1 MGAIQ
6 NEDPSAAVEC
16 VRLCETLA
24 GAEAFAKT
32 DGLDAF
38 LECAKG
44 QNARGQGGLMQALAQ
59 ALMSDMTDF
68 KVAIFETIAAA
79 GRWPSLR
86 GRVAGS
92 GVLGVVTATLL
103 SPRHPAAVKALMVRL
118 CALCTVDAPDTV
130 LLGDPRRAEEFGKLR
145 GQLVSSEALKA
156 IVGLAAPGS
165 AAEVVIASAQAIVAF
180 AGVGS
185 DVAARDVL
193 AEAGAVSVLL
203 AHLPP
208 TEMDMPQTVSDS
220 AALETVDPQT
230 PAKVAVAS
238 EAVDVP
244 ATDEA
249 DVGNQTLGAVLRA
262 LAELAL
268 PAVACAP
275 GADKV
280 LRHLREPP
288 ALNLLRALLA
298 TQGSAKRSET
308 VQVLHCLARLGR
320 SGVWPSLGPDVA
332 EDLTRLLL
340 TGTDCHVEGV
350 AEMVDALTSDRA
362 NLAQLCDLRPLQRA
376 LRSRSQKV
384 TAAANVLQAVGL
396 CDMCGA
402 SPSKT
407 PLICGGCR
415 KTNYCSQKCQKADWK
430 SHKTI
435 CGGK

>member
-1 MGAIQ
+1 M
-6 NEDPSAAVEC
+6 
-16 VRLCETLA
+16 
-24 GAEAFAKT
+24 
-32 DGLDAF
+32 
-38 LECAKG
+38 
-44 QNARGQGGLMQALAQ
+44 
-59 ALMSDMTDF
+59 
-68 KVAIFETIAAA
+68 
-79 GRWPSLR
+79 
-86 GRVAGS
+86 
-92 GVLGVVTATLL
+92 
-103 SPRHPAAVKALMVRL
+103 
-118 CALCTVDAPDTV
+118 
-130 LLGDPRRAEEFGKLR
+130 
-145 GQLVSSEALKA
+145 
-156 IVGLAAPGS
+156 
-165 AAEVVIASAQAIVAF
+165 VIASAQAIVAF

-298 TQGSAKRSET
+298 TQGSAE
-308 VQVLHCLARLGR
+308 HCD
-320 SGVWPSLGPDVA
+320 VHTDSLILCLSLFGCTLFRMMSQYPDS
-332 EDLTRLLL
+332 LY
-340 TGTDCHVEGV
+340 CHVACRGSV
-350 AEMVDALTSDRA
+350 FFS
-362 NLAQLCDLRPLQRA
+362 NLSAAHFQTM
-376 LRSRSQKV
+376 SRCGIV
-384 TAAANVLQAVGL
+384 VGL
-396 CDMCGA
+396 
-402 SPSKT
+402 SPAELNKRT
-407 PLICGGCR
+407 
-415 KTNYCSQKCQKADWK
+415 QEM
-430 SHKTI
+430 
-435 CGGK
+435 